1 MNISAASNSYTT
13 GSYLTSGKTAKASA
27 SSSSTGS
34 SSTDTSS
41 TKTSSSA
48 TADSTK
54 TTTGATSSGAGIGKE
69 DFLKL
74 FTTQLKYQNP
84 MSPMDTENFTTQ
96 LAQFTSVEQLTNLN
110 TNIETLS
117 AYSNSLNNISAT
129 SLIGKS
135 VIMNDS
141 TTGTVTGV
149 TFDSGVSY
157 LKLDNGSNVKMSDV
171 KEIKDTSIKTSA

>member
-1 MNISAASNSYTT
+1 
-13 GSYLTSGKTAKASA
+13 
-27 SSSSTGS
+27 
-34 SSTDTSS
+34 
-41 TKTSSSA
+41 
-48 TADSTK
+48 
-54 TTTGATSSGAGIGKE
+54 
-69 DFLKL
+69 
-74 FTTQLKYQNP
+74 
-84 MSPMDTENFTTQ
+84 MDTENFTTQ